1 MLRTSIGY
9 HTISLF
15 LRLSWEEAD
24 ALMYYFQHY
33 SKKTGNIEIIKDLP
47 GLKNAYLIRFIGKDR
62 GVKWILHF
70 NNTVKEFRYY
80 GIEVVMNPKILADEN
95 DYVKASDETHLP
107 KAIVAY
113 NDLVK
118 EISDELLM
126 FDMKLPLFAN
136 YLIKRID
143 YCINFDIRELGY
155 FCDID
160 LLIDLIRRGN
170 IPYNFKEPYDEIK
183 HRRKSKDNSFYLESR
198 GMTINCYSKY
208 AEWLADHP
216 DRFGIEESRYVIRFE
231 VQCRRNKIR
240 YMIEKET
247 RLMTDDEKR
256 KFSPYD
262 YLLSN
267 EVSVKIVWDYFT
279 QVIMQ
284 GDYYVLDDAIDKV
297 KESPFRQQRQGRLID
312 TLKLV
317 ADRQGIDNARK
328 YLYKSGDEKE
338 LQQFDWSLHDLAGMK
353 INPVCIPR
361 RKEVKCIPGL
371 LRAFEK
377 MTKNK

>member
-33 SKKTGNIEIIKDLP
+33 SKKTGNIKIYKHPDI
-47 GLKNAYLIRFIGKDR
+47 KNAYMIEFIGEDR

-80 GIEVVMNPKILADEN
+80 GIELIMNPKILADEN
-95 DYVKASDETHLP
+95 DYVRAADETHLP
-107 KAIVAY
+107 KAIVAH
-113 NDLVK
+113 NALVK
-118 EISDELLM
+118 EISDELPM

-160 LLIDLIRRGN
+160 LLIELIRRGN
-170 IPYNFKEPYDEIK
+170 IPYNFKEPYDKVK
-183 HRRKSKDNSFYLESR
+183 HRRKSEDNSFVLES
-198 GMTINCYSKY
+198 GSMNINCYSKY
-208 AEWLADHP
+208 AEWLSNHP

-240 YMIEKET
+240 YMLNRKT
-247 RLMTDDEKR
+247 RFMSEELH

-284 GDYYVLDDAIDKV
+284 GDYYCLDEAIAMV
-297 KESPFRQQRQGRLID
+297 KESPFRQQRQDRLID
-312 TLKLV
+312 TLELV
-317 ADRQGIDNARK
+317 ANCQGIDNARK
-328 YLYKSGDEKE
+328 HICKFRDEKE
-338 LQQFDWSLHDLAGMK
+338 LRQFDWSLHDLAGMG
-353 INPVCIPR
+353 INPVCIQR
-361 RKEVKCIPGL
+361 RKKVKCIPGL
-371 LRAFEK
+371 LRAFET